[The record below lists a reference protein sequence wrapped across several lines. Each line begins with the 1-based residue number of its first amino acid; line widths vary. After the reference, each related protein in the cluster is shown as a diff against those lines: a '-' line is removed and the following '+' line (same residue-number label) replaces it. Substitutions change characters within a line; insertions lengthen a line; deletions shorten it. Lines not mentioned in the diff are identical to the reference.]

1 MTDIVDDIFT
11 RVKNILGDDFK
22 GEIAVKL
29 ENEETRIRQQWGGTE
44 SYIAMK
50 KSKERKRQQVIK
62 ELREGNSVASISD
75 NTGISRVHIYRLLKA
90 R

>member
-11 RVKNILGDDFK
+11 RVKTILGDDFK

-29 ENEETRIRQQWGGTE
+29 DNEETRIRQQWGGTE

-62 ELREGNSVASISD
+62 ELRDGNSVASISE